1 MKKAVVVI
9 LTLALVM
16 SLCIAFV
23 ACDNDSDKQT
33 ASNSEVLGTAVAV
46 ATQFTTGMTAAEAN
60 DDANVNFNAG
70 IDLSVEDN
78 GLGFDSSTVMTGIGT
93 FVKPALQY
101 AVNNV
106 KNVLGE
112 NGITVSK
119 VDNDNTDYDEKYQI
133 TITHIDEETAE
144 ETVEKL
150 ALYIKLTSDNGSVEG
165 KTAYT
170 FSAKV
175 MYIVESDKED
185 VEDKEFEIT
194 SFSGSATFDDIKNAM
209 IFDLGAGAGNE
220 NASAFAGIKAY
231 GTATGSVVVE
241 MGAGAGITQTLGAS
255 VSLSVEVGKLAD
267 GKFGATVVAAGDV
280 NFGTL
285 GGMDFVATLNVYANN
300 QDKAGEFV
308 LNGTIE
314 VTATT
319 PSLGSLYQGGTYKG
333 TATLTG
339 KAVYDVDKDEA
350 VLGLSGTLNF
360 EKVEEENN

>member
-1 MKKAVVVI
+1 MKKAVVII

-16 SLCIAFV
+16 SLCVAFV

-60 DDANVNFNAG
+60 DDADVNFNAG
-70 IDLSVEDN
+70 INLSVEDN
-78 GLGFDSSTVMTGIGT
+78 GLGFDSSAVMTGIGT

-175 MYIVESDKED
+175 MYVVESDKED
-185 VEDKEFEIT
+185 VEDKEVEIT

-241 MGAGAGITQTLGAS
+241 MGAGAGITETFGAS

-267 GKFGATVVAAGDV
+267 GKFGATVVATGDA
-280 NFGTL
+280 NLGTL
-285 GGMDFVATLNVYANN
+285 GMDFVATLNVYANN
-300 QDKAGEFV
+300 QDKAGEFA
-308 LNGTIE
+308 LNG
-314 VTATT
+314 
-319 PSLGSLYQGGTYKG
+319 SLEIIVDANLVVYDFGTYKG
-333 TATLTG
+333 TATLEG
-339 KAVYDVDKDEA
+339 KAVYDAKSDEA
-350 VLGLSGTLNF
+350 VLGLSGTINF